1 MEEKIT
7 LADAIDKL
15 SKQFFRC
22 MDSDM
27 LTDAIDYLDKIIELD
42 PSNATAATAWAFKGN
57 VISQLAVNT
66 RQGGMRMA
74 TDVER
79 TTDDQK
85 RLLKESLKCFKKAID
100 INPKS
105 DLAFQYQALTLARL
119 GRKDQ
124 ALESNNIAIELNP
137 NNFEAGIQGTSWLI
151 NLGRFE
157 EAYEVC
163 KRLKQSTGLG
173 MMSDAL
179 RLGFFSNFATTL
191 VGLKRYE
198 EALVEI
204 NRAIDLDVTNAL
216 VWVKKG
222 DILFDLHRT
231 GYLECF
237 DNAIALEPDNELW
250 RKIKSDYSSGT
261 TSPTH

>member
-1 MEEKIT
+1 MEETIT

-15 SKQFFRC
+15 TKQFFRC
-22 MDSDM
+22 IDSDM
-27 LTDAIDYLDKIIELD
+27 LTDAIDCLDKIIELD
-42 PSNATAATAWAFKGN
+42 PSNATAWAFKGN

-66 RQGGMRMA
+66 RQGGLRMA
-74 TDVER
+74 ADVER

-85 RLLKESLKCFKKAID
+85 RLLKESLKCCEKAID

-124 ALESNNIAIELNP
+124 ALESNNIAVELNP
-137 NNFEAGIQGTSWLI
+137 NNFESWIQGTAWLI

-163 KRLKQSTGLG
+163 KRLKQSSGLG

-216 VWVKKG
+216 IWVKKG

-250 RKIKSDYSSGT
+250 KKMRSDASSRRI
-261 TSPTH
+261 

>member
-1 MEEKIT
+1 MEFK
-7 LADAIDKL
+7 
-15 SKQFFRC
+15 RC
-22 MDSDM
+22 LDSDM
-27 LTDAIDYLDKIIELD
+27 LTDAIDCLDKIIELD
-42 PSNATAATAWAFKGN
+42 PSNDGAWTTKGKTM
-57 VISQLAVNT
+57 SMMAVNL
-66 RQGGMRMA
+66 RDDGMRIITA
-74 TDVER
+74 IER
-79 TTDDQK
+79 TSNDQK
-85 RLLKESLKCFKKAID
+85 RLLKEALKCFKKAID

-157 EAYEVC
+157 ETYEVC
-163 KRLKQSTGLG
+163 KRLRQSSGIG
-173 MMSDAL
+173 MMSDAEKL
-179 RLGFFSNFATTL
+179 TFFSNFATAL

-204 NRAIDLDVTNAL
+204 NRALDLDVTNAL

-250 RKIKSDYSSGT
+250 KEMRSDASSRRI
-261 TSPTH
+261 

>member
-1 MEEKIT
+1 
-7 LADAIDKL
+7 
-15 SKQFFRC
+15 
-22 MDSDM
+22 M

-42 PSNATAATAWAFKGN
+42 PRHAPAWTLKGN
-57 VISQLAVNT
+57 VLSQLAVNT

-137 NNFEAGIQGTSWLI
+137 NNFEAGVQSTSWLI

-163 KRLKQSTGLG
+163 KRLKQSSGLG

-179 RLGFFSNFATTL
+179 RLGFFSNFAAAL
-191 VGLKRYE
+191 SGLKRYE
-198 EALVEI
+198 EAFVEI
-204 NRAIDLDVTNAL
+204 NRAIDLDNKVAL
-216 VWVKKG
+216 AWAKKG
-222 DILFDLHRT
+222 QILFCLHRT

>member
-42 PSNATAATAWAFKGN
+42 PSNASAWAIKGN

-66 RQGGMRMA
+66 RQGGIRMA
-74 TDVER
+74 TEVER

-85 RLLKESLKCFKKAID
+85 RLLKESLKCCEKAID

-137 NNFEAGIQGTSWLI
+137 NNFGAGIQGTSWLI
-151 NLGRFE
+151 NLRRFE
-157 EAYEVC
+157 ETYEVC
-163 KRLKQSTGLG
+163 KRLRQSSGIG
-173 MMSDAL
+173 MMSDAEKL
-179 RLGFFSNFATTL
+179 TFFSNFATAL

-198 EALVEI
+198 EALAEI
-204 NRAIDLDVTNAL
+204 NRAIDVDDKNAVTWA
-216 VWVKKG
+216 KKG
-222 DILFDLHRT
+222 EILFGLHRT

-237 DNAIALEPDNELW
+237 DNAVTLEPDNELFK
-250 RKIKSDYSSGT
+250 KIKSQYSSGT

>member
-1 MEEKIT
+1 
-7 LADAIDKL
+7 
-15 SKQFFRC
+15 

-42 PSNATAATAWAFKGN
+42 PSNASAWAIKGN

-66 RQGGMRMA
+66 RQGGIRMA

-85 RLLKESLKCFKKAID
+85 HLLKESLKCFKKAID

-124 ALESNNIAIELNP
+124 ALESNNTATELNP
-137 NNFEAGIQGTSWLI
+137 NNFEAWIQGTAWLM
-151 NLGRFE
+151 NLKRAE

-163 KRLKQSTGLG
+163 KRVKQLSGLDMVDDSLKI
-173 MMSDAL
+173 
-179 RLGFFSNFATTL
+179 GFFVNFASAL
-191 VGLKRYE
+191 VGLERYE

-250 RKIKSDYSSGT
+250 KEMRSDASSRRI
-261 TSPTH
+261 

>member
-1 MEEKIT
+1 MEESLT
-7 LADAIDKL
+7 EVQKL
-15 SKQFFRC
+15 ELEAFRC
-22 MDSDM
+22 IDSDM
-27 LTDAIDYLDKIIELD
+27 LTDAIDCFDKIIELE
-42 PSNATAATAWAFKGN
+42 PSNDKVWTHKGKLM
-57 VISQLAVNT
+57 SMLAVNS
-66 RQGGMRMA
+66 REGGMRTIMPI
-74 TDVER
+74 ER
-79 TTDDQK
+79 MSNDQK
-85 RLLKESLKCFKKAID
+85 RLLKEALKCFKKAID

-105 DLAFQYQALTLARL
+105 DYAFQFQAVALARL

-163 KRLKQSTGLG
+163 KRLKQSPGLG
-173 MMSDAL
+173 MLSDDL
-179 RLGFFSNFATTL
+179 RLGFFSNFAAAL

-250 RKIKSDYSSGT
+250 KEMRSDASSRRI
-261 TSPTH
+261 

>member
-27 LTDAIDYLDKIIELD
+27 LTDAIDCFDKIIELE
-42 PSNATAATAWAFKGN
+42 PSNDKAWTHKGKTM
-57 VISQLAVNT
+57 SMMAVNS
-66 RQGGMRMA
+66 REGGSRSITA
-74 TDVER
+74 IER
-79 TTDDQK
+79 TSNDQK
-85 RLLKESLKCFKKAID
+85 RLLKESLKCCEKAID

-137 NNFEAGIQGTSWLI
+137 NNFEAWIQGTAWLM
-151 NLGRFE
+151 NLKRAE

-163 KRLKQSTGLG
+163 KRVQHLSGLG
-173 MMSDAL
+173 TVDDSL
-179 RLGFFSNFATTL
+179 KIGFFTNFASAL
-191 VGLKRYE
+191 VVLERYE

-204 NRAIDLDVTNAL
+204 NRAIDLDDKSPL
-216 VWVKKG
+216 PWIKKG
-222 DILFDLHRT
+222 DILFCLHMT

-237 DNAIALEPDNELW
+237 DNAIALEPDNKLWKEL
-250 RKIKSDYSSGT
+250 KSDYL
-261 TSPTH
+261 

>member
-42 PSNATAATAWAFKGN
+42 PSNASAWAIKGN

-137 NNFEAGIQGTSWLI
+137 NNFEAGVQSTSWLI

-250 RKIKSDYSSGT
+250 KEMRSDASTGT
-261 TSPTH
+261 YH

>member
-15 SKQFFRC
+15 TKQFFRC

-42 PSNATAATAWAFKGN
+42 PRHAPAWTLKGN
-57 VISQLAVNT
+57 VLSQLAVNT

-79 TTDDQK
+79 ITDDQK

-137 NNFEAGIQGTSWLI
+137 NNFEAGVQSTSWLI

-216 VWVKKG
+216 IWIRKG
-222 DILFDLHRT
+222 EILFNLHRT

-237 DNAIALEPDNELW
+237 DNAIALEPDYELW
-250 RKIKSDYSSGT
+250 KKIKSAYSSGT
-261 TSPTH
+261 TWPTH

>member
-1 MEEKIT
+1 MEESLTKYSLIK
-7 LADAIDKL
+7 KL
-15 SKQFFRC
+15 GTQFYRC

-27 LTDAIDYLDKIIELD
+27 LTDAIDYLDKMIELD
-42 PSNATAATAWAFKGN
+42 PRHAPAWTLKGN
-57 VISQLAVNT
+57 VLSQLAVNT

-137 NNFEAGIQGTSWLI
+137 NNFEAGVQSTSWLI

-163 KRLKQSTGLG
+163 KRLKQSSGLG

-250 RKIKSDYSSGT
+250 KEMRSDASSRRI
-261 TSPTH
+261 

>member
-42 PSNATAATAWAFKGN
+42 PRHAPAWTLKGN
-57 VISQLAVNT
+57 VLSQLAVNT

-137 NNFEAGIQGTSWLI
+137 NNFGAGIQSTSWLI
-151 NLGRFE
+151 NLRRFE
-157 EAYEVC
+157 ETYEVC
-163 KRLKQSTGLG
+163 KRLRQSSGIG
-173 MMSDAL
+173 MMSDAEKL
-179 RLGFFSNFATTL
+179 TFFSNFATAL

-198 EALVEI
+198 EALAEI
-204 NRAIDLDVTNAL
+204 NRAIDVDDKNAL
-216 VWVKKG
+216 TWVKKG
-222 DILFDLHRT
+222 EILFGLHRT

-237 DNAIALEPDNELW
+237 DNAVTLEPDNELFK
-250 RKIKSDYSSGT
+250 KIKSQYSSGT

>member
-1 MEEKIT
+1 MEETIT

-15 SKQFFRC
+15 TKQFFRC
-22 MDSDM
+22 IDSDM
-27 LTDAIDYLDKIIELD
+27 LTDAIDCLDKIIELD
-42 PSNATAATAWAFKGN
+42 PSNATAWAFKGN

-66 RQGGMRMA
+66 RQGGLRMA
-74 TDVER
+74 ADVER

-137 NNFEAGIQGTSWLI
+137 NNFGAGMQGTSWLI

-163 KRLKQSTGLG
+163 KRLKQSSGLG

-179 RLGFFSNFATTL
+179 RLGFFSNFAAAL

-204 NRAIDLDVTNAL
+204 NRAIDLDDKNAL

-250 RKIKSDYSSGT
+250 KEMRSDASSRRI
-261 TSPTH
+261 

>member
-1 MEEKIT
+1 
-7 LADAIDKL
+7 
-15 SKQFFRC
+15 

-27 LTDAIDYLDKIIELD
+27 LTDAIEYLDKIIELD
-42 PSNATAATAWAFKGN
+42 PSNASAWAIKGN

-137 NNFEAGIQGTSWLI
+137 NNFGAGIQGTSWLI
-151 NLGRFE
+151 NLRRFE
-157 EAYEVC
+157 ETYEVC
-163 KRLKQSTGLG
+163 KRLRQSSGIG
-173 MMSDAL
+173 MMSDAEKL
-179 RLGFFSNFATTL
+179 TFFSNFATAL

-198 EALVEI
+198 EALAEI
-204 NRAIDLDVTNAL
+204 NRAIDVDDKNAL
-216 VWVKKG
+216 TWVKKG

-250 RKIKSDYSSGT
+250 KEMRSDASSRRI
-261 TSPTH
+261 

>member
-1 MEEKIT
+1 LEEKIT

-42 PSNATAATAWAFKGN
+42 PSNASAWAIKGN

-66 RQGGMRMA
+66 RQGGIRMA
-74 TDVER
+74 TEVER

-85 RLLKESLKCFKKAID
+85 RLLKESLKCCEKAID

-137 NNFEAGIQGTSWLI
+137 NNFGAGIQGTSWLI
-151 NLGRFE
+151 NLRRFE
-157 EAYEVC
+157 ETYEVC
-163 KRLKQSTGLG
+163 KRLKQSSGIG
-173 MMSDAL
+173 MMSDAEKL
-179 RLGFFSNFATTL
+179 TFFSNFATAL

-198 EALVEI
+198 EALAEI
-204 NRAIDLDVTNAL
+204 NRAIDVDDKNAL
-216 VWVKKG
+216 TWVKKG
-222 DILFDLHRT
+222 EILFGLHRT

-237 DNAIALEPDNELW
+237 DNAVTLEPDNELFK
-250 RKIKSDYSSGT
+250 KIKSQYSSGT

>member
-42 PSNATAATAWAFKGN
+42 PSNASAWAIKGN

-66 RQGGMRMA
+66 RQGGIRMA

-85 RLLKESLKCFKKAID
+85 RLLKESLKCCEKAID

-105 DLAFQYQALTLARL
+105 DLAFQYKALTLARL

-163 KRLKQSTGLG
+163 KRLKQSSGLG
-173 MMSDAL
+173 MMSDVH
-179 RLGFFSNFATTL
+179 RLGFFSNFAATL
-191 VGLKRYE
+191 SGLKRYE

-204 NRAIDLDVTNAL
+204 NRALDLDVTNAL

-250 RKIKSDYSSGT
+250 KEMRSDASSRRI
-261 TSPTH
+261 

>member
-1 MEEKIT
+1 LEEKIT

-42 PSNATAATAWAFKGN
+42 PSNASAWAIKGN

-66 RQGGMRMA
+66 RQGGIRMA
-74 TDVER
+74 PPVER

-85 RLLKESLKCFKKAID
+85 RLLKESLKCCEKAID

-137 NNFEAGIQGTSWLI
+137 NNFGAGIQGTSWLI

-157 EAYEVC
+157 ETYEVC
-163 KRLKQSTGLG
+163 KRLRQSSGIG
-173 MMSDAL
+173 MMSDAEKL
-179 RLGFFSNFATTL
+179 TFFSNFATAL

-198 EALVEI
+198 EALAEI
-204 NRAIDLDVTNAL
+204 NRAIDVDDKNAL
-216 VWVKKG
+216 TWVKKG
-222 DILFDLHRT
+222 EILFGLHRT

-237 DNAIALEPDNELW
+237 DNAVTLEPDNELFK
-250 RKIKSDYSSGT
+250 KIKSQYSSGT
-261 TSPTH
+261 ASPTH

>member
-1 MEEKIT
+1 MEFK
-7 LADAIDKL
+7 
-15 SKQFFRC
+15 RC
-22 MDSDM
+22 LDSDM
-27 LTDAIDYLDKIIELD
+27 LTDAIDCLDKIIELD
-42 PSNATAATAWAFKGN
+42 PSNASAWAIKGN

-66 RQGGMRMA
+66 RQGGIRMA
-74 TDVER
+74 PPVER

-85 RLLKESLKCFKKAID
+85 RLLKESLKCCEKAID

-105 DLAFQYQALTLARL
+105 DLAFQYQALTLSRL

-137 NNFEAGIQGTSWLI
+137 NNFEAGVQSTSWLI

-204 NRAIDLDVTNAL
+204 NRALDLDVTNAL

-237 DNAIALEPDNELW
+237 DNAVTLEPDNELFK
-250 RKIKSDYSSGT
+250 KIKSQYSSGT

>member
-1 MEEKIT
+1 
-7 LADAIDKL
+7 
-15 SKQFFRC
+15 
-22 MDSDM
+22 M

-42 PSNATAATAWAFKGN
+42 PRHAPAWTLKGN
-57 VISQLAVNT
+57 VLSQLAVNT

-85 RLLKESLKCFKKAID
+85 RLLKESLKCCEKAID

-137 NNFEAGIQGTSWLI
+137 NNFEAGVQSTSWLI

-163 KRLKQSTGLG
+163 KRLKQSPGLG
-173 MMSDAL
+173 MMSDDL

-204 NRAIDLDVTNAL
+204 NRALDLDVTNAL

-250 RKIKSDYSSGT
+250 KEMRSDASSRRI
-261 TSPTH
+261 

>member
-1 MEEKIT
+1 MEESLTKSI
-7 LADAIDKL
+7 LIEKL
-15 SKQFFRC
+15 GTQFYRC

-42 PSNATAATAWAFKGN
+42 PRHAPAWTLKGN
-57 VISQLAVNT
+57 VLSQLAVNT

-137 NNFEAGIQGTSWLI
+137 NNFEAGVQSTSWLI

-163 KRLKQSTGLG
+163 KRLKQSSGLG

-204 NRAIDLDVTNAL
+204 NRAIDLDDKNAL

-250 RKIKSDYSSGT
+250 KEMRSDASSRRI
-261 TSPTH
+261 

>member
-1 MEEKIT
+1 MEFK
-7 LADAIDKL
+7 
-15 SKQFFRC
+15 RC
-22 MDSDM
+22 SDSDM
-27 LTDAIDYLDKIIELD
+27 LTDAIDCLDKIIELD
-42 PSNATAATAWAFKGN
+42 PSNASAWAIKGN

-66 RQGGMRMA
+66 RQGGIRMA
-74 TDVER
+74 TEVER

-85 RLLKESLKCFKKAID
+85 RLLKESLKCCEKAID

-137 NNFEAGIQGTSWLI
+137 NNFGAGIQGTSWLI

-157 EAYEVC
+157 EAYVVC
-163 KRLKQSTGLG
+163 NRLKQSTGLG

-250 RKIKSDYSSGT
+250 KEMRSDASTGT
-261 TSPTH
+261 YH

>member
-1 MEEKIT
+1 
-7 LADAIDKL
+7 
-15 SKQFFRC
+15 
-22 MDSDM
+22 M
-27 LTDAIDYLDKIIELD
+27 LTDAIDCFDKIIELE
-42 PSNATAATAWAFKGN
+42 PSNDRVWTHKGKTM
-57 VISQLAVNT
+57 SMLAVNT
-66 RQGGMRMA
+66 RDDGIRSAQ
-74 TDVER
+74 DIER
-79 TTDDQK
+79 TSNDQK
-85 RLLKESLKCFKKAID
+85 RLLKEALKCFKKAID

-105 DLAFQYQALTLARL
+105 DYAFQFQAVALARL

-137 NNFEAGIQGTSWLI
+137 NNFEAGVQGTSWLI

-163 KRLKQSTGLG
+163 KRLKQSSGLG

-179 RLGFFSNFATTL
+179 RLGFFSNFAAAL

-204 NRAIDLDVTNAL
+204 NRAIDLDDKNAL

-250 RKIKSDYSSGT
+250 KEMRSDASSRRT
-261 TSPTH
+261 

>member
-1 MEEKIT
+1 LEESLTKSI
-7 LADAIDKL
+7 LIEKL
-15 SKQFFRC
+15 GTQFYRC

-42 PSNATAATAWAFKGN
+42 PRHAPAWTLKGN
-57 VISQLAVNT
+57 VLSQLAVNT

-85 RLLKESLKCFKKAID
+85 RLLKESLKCCEKAID

-137 NNFEAGIQGTSWLI
+137 NNFGAGIQGTSWLI
-151 NLGRFE
+151 NLRRFE
-157 EAYEVC
+157 ETYEVC
-163 KRLKQSTGLG
+163 KRLKQSSGIG
-173 MMSDAL
+173 MMSDAEKL
-179 RLGFFSNFATTL
+179 TFFSNFATAL

-198 EALVEI
+198 EALAEI
-204 NRAIDLDVTNAL
+204 NRAIDVDDKNAL
-216 VWVKKG
+216 TWVKKG
-222 DILFDLHRT
+222 EILFGLHRT

-237 DNAIALEPDNELW
+237 DNAVTLEPDNELFK
-250 RKIKSDYSSGT
+250 KIKSQYSSGT
-261 TSPTH
+261 ASPTH

>member
-1 MEEKIT
+1 
-7 LADAIDKL
+7 
-15 SKQFFRC
+15 
-22 MDSDM
+22 M
-27 LTDAIDYLDKIIELD
+27 LTDAIDCFDKIIELE
-42 PSNATAATAWAFKGN
+42 PSNDKVWIHKGKTM
-57 VISQLAVNT
+57 SMLAVNT
-66 RQGGMRMA
+66 RADGMRRA
-74 TDVER
+74 PGIER
-79 TTDDQK
+79 TSNDQK
-85 RLLKESLKCFKKAID
+85 RLLKEALKCFKKAID

-105 DLAFQYQALTLARL
+105 DYAFQHQALALARL

-137 NNFEAGIQGTSWLI
+137 NNFEAGVQSTSWLI

-250 RKIKSDYSSGT
+250 KEMRSDASTGT
-261 TSPTH
+261 YH

>member
-1 MEEKIT
+1 MEFK
-7 LADAIDKL
+7 
-15 SKQFFRC
+15 RC
-22 MDSDM
+22 LDSDM

-42 PSNATAATAWAFKGN
+42 PSNASAWAIKGN

-66 RQGGMRMA
+66 RQGGIRMA
-74 TDVER
+74 PPVER

-137 NNFEAGIQGTSWLI
+137 NNFEAGVQSTSWLI

-250 RKIKSDYSSGT
+250 KEMRSDASSRRI
-261 TSPTH
+261 

>member
-1 MEEKIT
+1 
-7 LADAIDKL
+7 
-15 SKQFFRC
+15 
-22 MDSDM
+22 M

-42 PSNATAATAWAFKGN
+42 PRHAPAWTLKGN
-57 VISQLAVNT
+57 VLSQLAVNT

-105 DLAFQYQALTLARL
+105 DYAFQNQALTLGRL

-124 ALESNNIAIELNP
+124 ALESNNIAMELNP
-137 NNFEAGIQGTSWLI
+137 NNFEAGVQSTSWLI

-163 KRLKQSTGLG
+163 KRLKQSSGLG

-204 NRAIDLDVTNAL
+204 NRALDLDVTNAL

>member
-42 PSNATAATAWAFKGN
+42 PRHAPAWTLKGN
-57 VISQLAVNT
+57 VLSQLAVNT

-100 INPKS
+100 INPKN

-137 NNFEAGIQGTSWLI
+137 KNFGAGIQGASWLI

-157 EAYEVC
+157 ETYEVC
-163 KRLKQSTGLG
+163 KRLRQSPGIG
-173 MMSDAL
+173 MMSDAEKL
-179 RLGFFSNFATTL
+179 AFFSNFAAAL

-216 VWVKKG
+216 IWVKKG

-250 RKIKSDYSSGT
+250 KKIKSDYSSGT

>member
-42 PSNATAATAWAFKGN
+42 PRHAPAWTLKGN
-57 VISQLAVNT
+57 VLSQLAVNT

-137 NNFEAGIQGTSWLI
+137 NNFEAGVQSTSWLI

-163 KRLKQSTGLG
+163 KRLKQSSGLG

-179 RLGFFSNFATTL
+179 RLGFFSNFAAAL

-204 NRAIDLDVTNAL
+204 NRAIDLDDKNAL

-250 RKIKSDYSSGT
+250 KEIKSDYY
-261 TSPTH
+261 

>member
-1 MEEKIT
+1 MEETIT

-15 SKQFFRC
+15 TKQFFRC
-22 MDSDM
+22 IDSDM
-27 LTDAIDYLDKIIELD
+27 LTDAIDCLDKIIELD
-42 PSNATAATAWAFKGN
+42 PSNATAWAFKGN

-66 RQGGMRMA
+66 RQGGLRMA
-74 TDVER
+74 ADVER

-137 NNFEAGIQGTSWLI
+137 NNFGAGIQGTSWLI
-151 NLGRFE
+151 NLRRFE
-157 EAYEVC
+157 ETYEVC
-163 KRLKQSTGLG
+163 KRLRQSSGIG
-173 MMSDAL
+173 MMSDAEKL
-179 RLGFFSNFATTL
+179 TFFSNFATAL

-198 EALVEI
+198 EALAEI
-204 NRAIDLDVTNAL
+204 NRAIDVDDKNAL
-216 VWVKKG
+216 TWVKKG
-222 DILFDLHRT
+222 EILFGLHRT

-237 DNAIALEPDNELW
+237 DNAVTLEPDNELFK
-250 RKIKSDYSSGT
+250 KIKSQYSSGT

>member
-42 PSNATAATAWAFKGN
+42 PRHAIAWTFKGN
-57 VISQLAVNT
+57 VLSQLAVNT

-137 NNFEAGIQGTSWLI
+137 NNFEAGVQGTSWLI

-163 KRLKQSTGLG
+163 KRLKQSSGLG

-250 RKIKSDYSSGT
+250 KEMRSDASSRRI
-261 TSPTH
+261 